1 MSDWEI
7 SVSIQDGPVAWTAGF
22 TLREI
27 PEAFCLLVRI
37 DLQADEQVSPKELAA
52 VQHHSKL
59 AFQRYFDHR
68 FFLQLAQDTSKPLRA
83 ELEFTSNQ
91 PHLSIL
97 LSRGMGQARLDHWYT
112 EAPAIEYAHELGH
125 QLGLLDEYRD
135 ADFPHRSKNQSAA
148 VFHDDSLM
156 GNFRYPGGTLNLKSA
171 LRHRH
176 GTRIAHLISQTLGTT
191 YLISPSPRYLIR
203 PRDTLTSIALRLYRS
218 EEVWQELYE
227 LNREILPDRFRLPVG
242 QLLALPKP
250 CE

>member
-7 SVSIQDGPVAWTAGF
+7 SVPIQDGPVAWTAGF
-22 TLREI
+22 TLRES
-27 PEAFCLLVRI
+27 PEAFCLLLRLN
-37 DLQADEQVSPKELAA
+37 LQADRQITPQELAA
-52 VQHHSKL
+52 VQKDSKQ
-59 AFQRYFDHR
+59 AFRRYFDHR
-68 FFLQLAQDTSKPLRA
+68 FFLQLAQQTPKPLRT

-91 PHLSIL
+91 PHLSIQ

-135 ADFPHRSKNQSAA
+135 ADFPHRSQPHGAG

-156 GNFRYPGGTLNLKSA
+156 GNYRYPGGGLNPKAA

-176 GTRIAHLISQTLGTT
+176 GLRLAQLISQTLGTPFT
-191 YLISPSPRYLIR
+191 ISPSPTYLIQAG
-203 PRDTLTSIALRLYRS
+203 DTLTNIALRLYRS
-218 EEVWQELYE
+218 AEAWQELYE
-227 LNREILPDRFRLPVG
+227 HNRELLPDRFRLPVG
-242 QLLALPKP
+242 QALTLPKP